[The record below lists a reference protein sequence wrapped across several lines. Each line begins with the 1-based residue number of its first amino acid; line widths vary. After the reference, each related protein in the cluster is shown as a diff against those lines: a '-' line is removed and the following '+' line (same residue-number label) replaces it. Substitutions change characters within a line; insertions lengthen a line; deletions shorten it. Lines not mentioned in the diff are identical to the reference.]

1 MNQNDVLTE
10 KEPEELDLCGKVCPL
25 TFVHTKLRL
34 EKLNSG
40 DYLKVKY
47 DFPSAI
53 KNVPKSCKRQELAE
67 VISIN
72 KIDEEKNIWEIILK
86 KI

>member
-1 MNQNDVLTE
+1 MNQNDILPE
-10 KEPEELDLCGKVCPL
+10 KKIDQLDLCGKVCPL

-53 KNVPKSCKRQELAE
+53 KNVPKSCKRQKLAE
-67 VISIN
+67 VISVN
-72 KIDEEKNIWEIILK
+72 KIDEEENIWEITLK